1 MNGPVHKRVESPD
14 RKKSKV
20 VKISGDSNTKSS
32 QNQETAGS
40 RKIQA
45 KAEGK

>member
-1 MNGPVHKRVESPD
+1 MNGPVHKRVESPG

-32 QNQETAGS
+32 QIHEMAEMENVQEQAAG
-40 RKIQA
+40 K
-45 KAEGK
+45 